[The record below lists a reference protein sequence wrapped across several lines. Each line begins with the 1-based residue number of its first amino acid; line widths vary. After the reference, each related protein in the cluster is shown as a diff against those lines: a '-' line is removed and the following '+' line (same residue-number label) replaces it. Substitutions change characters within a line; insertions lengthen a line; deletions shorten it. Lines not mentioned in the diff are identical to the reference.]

1 MENDK
6 MSRLDSKVAE
16 ASRVA
21 FIKDQEAIRRA
32 EITAKW
38 LKDNPHI
45 GTLNN
50 RHGVRFYFFNE
61 DNDIVIVE
69 QPKQ

>member
-16 ASRVA
+16 ANRVA
-21 FIKDQEAIRRA
+21 FIKDQEAIRKA

-69 QPKQ
+69 QPNQ

>member
-1 MENDK
+1 
-6 MSRLDSKVAE
+6 MSRLDSNVAE
-16 ASRVA
+16 ANRLA
-21 FIKDQEAIRRA
+21 FNANIDAMNQA

-50 RHGVRFYFFNE
+50 KHGVRFYFFNAN
-61 DNDIVIVE
+61 NDMVMVE
-69 QPKQ
+69 QPKH

>member
-1 MENDK
+1 

-16 ASRVA
+16 ANRVA
-21 FIKDQEAIRRA
+21 FIKHQEATRKA

-45 GTLNN
+45 GTLHN
-50 RHGVRFYFFNE
+50 RHGVRFYFFNS
-61 DNDIVIVE
+61 DNEMVMVE
-69 QPKQ
+69 QPKH

>member
-1 MENDK
+1 
-6 MSRLDSKVAE
+6 MSRLDSNVAE
-16 ASRVA
+16 ANRLA
-21 FIKDQEAIRRA
+21 FIKDQEAIRQA

-69 QPKQ
+69 QPNQ

>member
-6 MSRLDSKVAE
+6 MSRLDSNVAE
-16 ASRVA
+16 ANRLA
-21 FIKDQEAIRRA
+21 FIKDQEAIRQA

-69 QPKQ
+69 QPNQ

>member
-1 MENDK
+1 

>member
-1 MENDK
+1 
-6 MSRLDSKVAE
+6 MSRLDSNVAE
-16 ASRVA
+16 ANRLA
-21 FIKDQEAIRRA
+21 FNANIDAMNQA

-50 RHGVRFYFFNE
+50 RHGVRFYFFNAN
-61 DNDIVIVE
+61 NDMVMVE
-69 QPKQ
+69 QPKH

>member
-16 ASRVA
+16 ANRVA

-69 QPKQ
+69 QPNQ